1 MSFYAPWITSLNL
14 FIICS
19 TICNNSFLWSLDYKF
34 ELKIIL
40 KYIMQQYSSV
50 CVLQSCSEQ
59 RPLHDFKARSHKS
72 TSKDLI
78 SCPVS
83 PSLKICIISC
93 HIHIFVSA
101 CNLKFQKNSRIAP
114 IEFPKNSQIRTPQ
127 PYIPKEF
134 PNQRI
139 PRKFLKN
146 FQRIPK
152 KFPKNSQKIPKKSQ
166 KNLTRAYRSKSFS
179 SLLVIGRWMFCSTYS
194 LCISMRYD
202 GAMFLDISYN
212 LSR

>member
-1 MSFYAPWITSLNL
+1 
-14 FIICS
+14 
-19 TICNNSFLWSLDYKF
+19 
-34 ELKIIL
+34 
-40 KYIMQQYSSV
+40 MQQYSSV

-72 TSKDLI
+72 ASKDLI

-152 KFPKNSQKIPKKSQ
+152 KFQKNPKKIWLALIGR
-166 KNLTRAYRSKSFS
+166 NPFRACFFKIAFPNVQCTLLLDGFLCGTVCYHLSYWWSLSIWKSEMHYLGRISSSFTQQPQCQLGFSVS
-179 SLLVIGRWMFCSTYS
+179 SLVDIGGLHLV
-194 LCISMRYD
+194 
-202 GAMFLDISYN
+202 
-212 LSR
+212 